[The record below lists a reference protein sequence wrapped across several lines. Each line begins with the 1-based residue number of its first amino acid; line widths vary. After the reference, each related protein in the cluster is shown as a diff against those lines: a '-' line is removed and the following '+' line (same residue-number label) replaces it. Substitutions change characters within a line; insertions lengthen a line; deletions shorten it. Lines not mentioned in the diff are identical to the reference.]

1 MRWGSRFLGEEPAS
15 GWCGKYCSAAGETV
29 GHGYLDPVRP
39 RLDLKGWGPISVGGY
54 QEQEAGSDE
63 DSERSQE
70 GLEAGEDS

>member
-1 MRWGSRFLGEEPAS
+1 MVANSCQVDKSLTVLLGEA
-15 GWCGKYCSAAGETV
+15 V
-29 GHGYLDPVRP
+29 GYGCLDPVRP
-39 RLDLKGWGPISVGGY
+39 RLELEGWGPISVGGY